1 MLSGQT
7 SVYIDTIKSDTE
19 NNALISAVNM
29 DVTTDVTEDVGADA
43 GLDEEDSVTD
53 GKKKKHLDR
62 SKYGKY
68 IMRFGKNLARRV
80 NVKKNS
86 RSIVS

>member
-19 NNALISAVNM
+19 NNALSSAVNM
-29 DVTTDVTEDVGADA
+29 DVTVDLTEDVNVDA
-43 GLDEEDSVTD
+43 SLEEEESQKD

-68 IMRFGKNLARRV
+68 IMRFGELLNPSTKLN
-80 NVKKNS
+80 
-86 RSIVS
+86 